1 MSSEPKPLEIS
12 VSSSVGG
19 KVQIIK
25 FEYSEDY
32 HFSQTEKWSVPEDWT
47 DEQVAEFRKTVQ
59 AKLDAA
65 PAKLWSLNEMER
77 TDGEPD
83 VVGYDKKSGE
93 FIFYDCQICLARN

>member
-59 AKLDAA
+59 AKLDADLQEQA
-65 PAKLWSLNEMER
+65 QVRVNELIEQKYGS
-77 TDGEPD
+77 TSE
-83 VVGYDKKSGE
+83 
-93 FIFYDCQICLARN
+93 

>member
-47 DEQVAEFRKTVQ
+47 EEQVAEFRKTLQ
-59 AKLDAA
+59 TKLDTDLQEQAQVRV
-65 PAKLWSLNEMER
+65 NELIEQKY
-77 TDGEPD
+77 GANNE
-83 VVGYDKKSGE
+83 
-93 FIFYDCQICLARN
+93 

>member
-1 MSSEPKPLEIS
+1 MSSEAKPLEVS

-47 DEQVAEFRKTVQ
+47 EEQVAEYVAGLNLNK
-59 AKLDAA
+59 AKLILKGRVLLF
-65 PAKLWSLNEMER
+65 PKLCYN
-77 TDGEPD
+77 
-83 VVGYDKKSGE
+83 
-93 FIFYDCQICLARN
+93 